1 MGRKKKEQWEKE
13 IDKDIKYAEKNTD
26 RLKKIG
32 DYNLSLWTNNLQ
44 QGNAES
50 LLRLVKYYANK
61 TKELQKAVNMEHE
74 IGLTQGSYEKDE
86 QWKEILKQERA
97 KCLESA
103 GSYDI
108 DDASINQHKYIGGFE
123 AINRILKDI

>member
-74 IGLTQGSYEKDE
+74 IGLVQGSYEKDE
-86 QWKEILKQERA
+86 QWKETLRTERA
-97 KCLESA
+97 NCLNNA
-103 GSYDI
+103 GSYNI
-108 DDASINQHKYIGGFE
+108 DDATINQHKYIGGFE